1 MLRVFVASLAM
12 LWHGLSRM
20 RAPLPS
26 LASDAMGSERA
37 VCAPR
42 KDRQVI
48 ARTNLL
54 RPYSLVHRCARWH
67 SWRSEPGVLT
77 TTDAGPGPGLR
88 PVSRMSVLVCC
99 AALAL
104 GGCNAFNPAFI
115 NLLDPTGSAGLSTIA
130 NSRGHVVI
138 TFANNADVDERV
150 VAELVNA
157 GLELSEAVKPR
168 FRLRVR
174 VTFADGS
181 DQLIEFIDGSA
192 SLVDPTFSAQSE
204 PDLNQ
209 NDLNTLVVVCD
220 VARVEVVNP
229 IEVFVPLTWNVF
241 EFVEPTG
248 LNEGFFRETRE
259 ETPRFVALQVDD
271 VDEDLNTLL
280 QRNVGLRDAPAPVNN
295 PLCGSVV
302 AITVNGVLSVP
313 FFAQGG
319 GGPGYDV
326 LDARAAASLG
336 GRYEFAVT
344 QR

>member
-1 MLRVFVASLAM
+1 M
-12 LWHGLSRM
+12 
-20 RAPLPS
+20 
-26 LASDAMGSERA
+26 
-37 VCAPR
+37 
-42 KDRQVI
+42 
-48 ARTNLL
+48 
-54 RPYSLVHRCARWH
+54 
-67 SWRSEPGVLT
+67 
-77 TTDAGPGPGLR
+77 
-88 PVSRMSVLVCC
+88 SRMSVLVCC

-192 SLVDPTFSAQSE
+192 SLVDPTFNAQSE

-220 VARVEVVNP
+220 VARVEVIDP
-229 IEVFVPLTWNVF
+229 IEVFVPLTWTVF
-241 EFVEPTG
+241 DFVDPTG
-248 LNEGFFRETRE
+248 LNPGFFRVSRE

-319 GGPGYDV
+319 GGPGFDV